1 MKKIELKVTLYLKED
16 IDLSISYVKITEI
29 CENVGNALLH
39 SDNVTNDIEAIEV
52 KNPITSAIT
61 GEFFKEV

>member
-1 MKKIELKVTLYLKED
+1 MKKIELKVTLYLKEN
-16 IDLSISYVKITEI
+16 IDLSVSYVKITEI

>member
-16 IDLSISYVKITEI
+16 IDLSVSYVKITEI